1 MRGIKV
7 IVVLGNLQSD
17 NNPGKSL
24 MHFDIYLTCIPSP
37 VSFEIVKMQK
47 A

>member
-1 MRGIKV
+1 MRVIKF
-7 IVVLGNLQSD
+7 IVVLGILQSD

-24 MHFDIYLTCIPSP
+24 MHFDIYLTSIPSP
-37 VSFEIVKMQK
+37 VSFETVKMQK